1 MRSLAIFFK
10 RTTLYFLIII
20 ILLFHLIVPAA
31 YCGWIAD
38 IYGPHD
44 KVPNYV
50 GIRYYADDAKGYK
63 TIKGALVEISSKG
76 ILKHLIGIN
85 ISELLR
91 GNAVFQKE
99 IFTEL
104 RLNRFTELNA
114 ALQSSGNIHNPKIRA
129 LYDHFAQAVLQTAT
143 IKRINTELESFGLG
157 IFEASP
163 EKLTI
168 IETNGEKN
176 FDAILY
182 LNVGRK

>member
-1 MRSLAIFFK
+1 MRSVAVFFE
-10 RTTLYFLIII
+10 RTTLSLIII
-20 ILLFHLIVPAA
+20 IVLFHLIVPTGH
-31 YCGWIAD
+31 CGWVTD

-44 KVPNYV
+44 KVPEYV
-50 GIRYYADDAKGYK
+50 GIQYYADDAKGYK

-76 ILKHLIGIN
+76 ILEHLIGIN

-91 GNAVFQKE
+91 GDAVFQKE

-104 RLNRFTELNA
+104 RLNSFNELNA

-129 LYDHFAQAVLQTAT
+129 LYDHFARAVLQTAT
-143 IKRINTELESFGLG
+143 VNRINTELEPFGLR
-157 IFEASP
+157 IFETYP

-168 IETNGEKN
+168 IEMNGAKN

-182 LNVGRK
+182 LSVGRK